1 MRLARRSRS
10 DCGASSSTK
19 HSGRA
24 AGRCWRC
31 GWLLRDGARPRWTLS
46 GIYFRTAAARFVRSM
61 DETAPQVIVIAGPN
75 GAGKTTLAPF
85 LLRDKLGV
93 LEYVNA
99 DPIALGLSG
108 FDPTSV
114 AFEAGRVMLH
124 RLHDLAEQRKT
135 FAFEST
141 LAARSYVHWIERL
154 RGDGYIFQLM
164 FLWLRSAELAVQRVR
179 ERVRAGGHDVAEE
192 VIRRRYNSG
201 LRNFWTL
208 YQPLAD
214 AWSVYDNS
222 VSAKSLLIAS
232 EGKDVPFLVRDQDS
246 WASFLTTRP

>member
-1 MRLARRSRS
+1 MNKA
-10 DCGASSSTK
+10 
-19 HSGRA
+19 
-24 AGRCWRC
+24 
-31 GWLLRDGARPRWTLS
+31 
-46 GIYFRTAAARFVRSM
+46 
-61 DETAPQVIVIAGPN
+61 APQVIVIAGPN

-99 DPIALGLSG
+99 DPIALGLSA
-108 FDPTSV
+108 FDPASM
-114 AFEAGRVMLH
+114 ALQAGRVMLK

-141 LAARSYVHWIERL
+141 LAAKHYSGWIEKL
-154 RGDGYIFQLM
+154 RNQGYAFQLT
-164 FLWLRSAELAVQRVR
+164 FLWLRSADLAFERVR
-179 ERVRAGGHDVAEE
+179 ERVRAGGHHVDEE
-192 VIRRRYNSG
+192 VIRRRYDSG
-201 LRNFWTL
+201 LINFWRL

-222 VSAKSLLIAS
+222 EAAKSLPMASGGQTEPLI
-232 EGKDVPFLVRDQDS
+232 VLDQNS